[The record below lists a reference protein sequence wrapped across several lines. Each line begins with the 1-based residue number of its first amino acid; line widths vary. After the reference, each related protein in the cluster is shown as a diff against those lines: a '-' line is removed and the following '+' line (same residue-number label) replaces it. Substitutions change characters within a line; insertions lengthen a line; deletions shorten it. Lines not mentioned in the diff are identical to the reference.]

1 MAIKGKRIII
11 KQTIREDLENIK
23 CLWNN
28 VEVMKWVGFPAG
40 IDQNI
45 NDLKE
50 WWEKIQQ
57 NEKTHHFVVYTKK
70 NDNFCGELYYK
81 KDAKHKRAGLDIK
94 LLPQMQGRGLA
105 TESLQLLISYIFKN
119 EPQIEAVWTEPSEE
133 NAAARKLYSRCGLKS
148 KERPTDMKPA
158 ASYWELTR
166 KDWQKNNSNFR

>member
-57 NEKTHHFVVYTKK
+57 NEKTHHFVVYT
-70 NDNFCGELYYK
+70 NCCLY
-81 KDAKHKRAGLDIK
+81 
-94 LLPQMQGRGLA
+94 
-105 TESLQLLISYIFKN
+105 
-119 EPQIEAVWTEPSEE
+119 
-133 NAAARKLYSRCGLKS
+133 
-148 KERPTDMKPA
+148 
-158 ASYWELTR
+158 
-166 KDWQKNNSNFR
+166 